1 MSVAVILGSGF
12 REPVVGG
19 FKLDAGTVQTGFGE
33 VTLYRYPAAG
43 RTAWVLFRHGVP
55 HKFLPNQI
63 SYRAQ
68 AAALAES
75 GCQALLVTS
84 SVGVLDRS
92 LPLHAPL
99 LLSDLLMPENRLP
112 DGSDC
117 TMYPQPLPEQAHLVV
132 DEGLFSAELSDQVAA
147 LAAAAG
153 VPVKARAVFADT
165 PGPRTKTSAESA
177 MWAKLGAQVNSMS
190 VGPEVVLANELQIP
204 TACLVVGHKYSV
216 PGVDQPL
223 DQESIESTLDTGRGI
238 IEKVAVAFLK
248 QAEPVPFMN
257 RLHRI

>member
-1 MSVAVILGSGF
+1 MSVAVILGSAF
-12 REPVVGG
+12 KEPVVGG
-19 FKLDAGTVQTGFGE
+19 VRLDAGTVQTGFGE

-55 HKFLPNQI
+55 HKYLPNQI
-63 SYRAQ
+63 PYRAQ

-75 GCQALLVTS
+75 GCRALLVTS

-92 LPLHAPL
+92 LPLHEPL

-117 TMYPQPLPEQAHLVV
+117 TMYPQPLAGQAHLVV
-132 DEGLFSAELSDQVAA
+132 EEGLFSSELSGRVVA
-147 LAAAAG
+147 LAESVDAS
-153 VPVKARAVFADT
+153 VKGRAVFAYT

-190 VGPEVVLANELQIP
+190 LGPEVVLCNELQIP
-204 TACLVVGHKYSV
+204 VAGLVVGHKYSV
-216 PGVDQPL
+216 PGMQQPL
-223 DQESIESTLDTGRGI
+223 DQESIQSTLDTGREVI
-238 IEKVAVAFLK
+238 DRVAAAFLK
-248 QAEPVPFMN
+248 EAGPVPFKN